1 MGFLL
6 TENKQRSK
14 TCFSSTR
21 ITRRHFITR
30 RARFLNMPTNAV
42 STDGRVWKTEV
53 VFLLIRD
60 IWVNQN
66 SEVIFSTGRKR
77 SARLVESF
85 Y

>member
-1 MGFLL
+1 
-6 TENKQRSK
+6 
-14 TCFSSTR
+14 
-21 ITRRHFITR
+21 
-30 RARFLNMPTNAV
+30 MPTNVV

-77 SARLVESF
+77 SARLLVEENIL
-85 Y
+85 